1 MDFLGVLVDLFVYQA
16 GDADKAVILLVMLIF
31 LGPIRIKPVMLT
43 FLGPIRIKPVMLI
56 FPRPIVIM
64 PVMLTFVGPIVRL
77 IFTAN
82 PIKIPN
88 NNVMIFFSLK
98 KSFKITVPDWGL

>member
-16 GDADKAVILLVMLIF
+16 GDADKAVILLVMLTF
-31 LGPIRIKPVMLT
+31 PGPIRIKPVMLT
-43 FLGPIRIKPVMLI
+43 

-64 PVMLTFVGPIVRL
+64 PVMLTFLGPIVRL

-82 PIKIPN
+82 PIKILN
-88 NNVMIFFSLK
+88 NNIMTFCPRRSVYVEDYNIAL
-98 KSFKITVPDWGL
+98 IV